1 VGKISRVSK
10 QDFNRVLGQTR
21 MLAANQQIAY
31 AVLVD
36 GKTQA
41 EVAEDTG
48 QSRSSIQRIVEH
60 ARGYI
65 ELSMADDGSTWV
77 RVDVDMS
84 KSLVEAWAVLS
95 GELMRYKAPKV
106 SQAIIGR
113 VLNAIDH
120 GTKTLKATKR
130 A

>member
-41 EVAEDTG
+41 EVAEATG
-48 QSRSSIQRIVEH
+48 QSRSNIQRIVEQ
-60 ARGYI
+60 ARGYV

-77 RVDVDMS
+77 RVDVDMP

-95 GELMRYKAPKV
+95 GELMKCKAPKV

-130 A
+130 G